1 VDRRACDE
9 RAVSVLRV
17 GVIGLGYWGPHLV
30 RNFTT
35 CPQTRVVA
43 IADRD
48 PARLQLV
55 SQQYPWAR
63 AVAEGTAL
71 FDDPEIDAIVIA
83 TPIFTHAGLARGALA
98 AGKHVLVEKPM
109 APSVA
114 ECEEL
119 VALATAQQRVLM
131 VDHTL
136 LYTGAVRKIH
146 EVIAAGQLGRVLYF
160 DSVRI
165 NLGLFQPDYNV
176 IWDLAPHD
184 LSIMDLVL
192 GQTSGMHPRWVSA
205 IGVSHYGKQ
214 ENLAYLTVG
223 FDGNLLAHVH
233 VNWIAPVKTRR
244 ITIAGT
250 KRMLVYDDTAPM
262 EPVKLYESSVDIG
275 SNIDK
280 DAAMALNIW
289 YRTGD
294 IVAPKVDGAEALS
307 KVALTFAGACL
318 RGEPSPSDAQA
329 GLRVVRVLEAA
340 QQSLAAGGARIHLST

>member
-1 VDRRACDE
+1 M
-9 RAVSVLRV
+9 LRV

-35 CPQTRVVA
+35 CTQTRVVA

-48 PARLQLV
+48 PARLDLV
-55 SQQYPWAR
+55 AQQVPWAR
-63 AVAEGTAL
+63 ASQDAAAL
-71 FDDPEIDAIVIA
+71 FDDPEVDAIVIA
-83 TPIFTHAGLARGALA
+83 TPIFTHAELARRALA

-119 VALATAQQRVLM
+119 VALAAAVGRVLM

-146 EVIAAGQLGRVLYF
+146 ELIGAGHLGRVLYF

-184 LSIMDLVL
+184 VSIMDFVL
-192 GQTSGMHPRWVSA
+192 GQTFGAVPRWVSS

-223 FDGNLLAHVH
+223 FDGDLLAHVH

-244 ITIAGT
+244 ITIAGS

-275 SNIDK
+275 SAIDK
-280 DAAMALNIW
+280 ESAYALNIW

-294 IVAPKVDGAEALS
+294 IVSPKLDGAEALAR
-307 KVALTFAGACL
+307 VASTFAGACL
-318 RGEPSPSDAQA
+318 RGEPSPSDAAA

-340 QQSLAAGGARIHLST
+340 QKSLAAGGARINL